1 MRIASEGAP
10 MVDERDREMRPL
22 SGNVIRIDPS
32 SDRIVDDLPV
42 QGSPE
47 AMTVDASGA
56 VWVAVH
62 SL

>member
-1 MRIASEGAP
+1 